1 MNAFLL
7 LGSNIGNREENIKNA
22 LSLIGKMEETSI
34 IAVSKIYE
42 TEPFGCKD
50 QPLFLNIA
58 CKIETNLLPQ
68 GLLFQLKEIEKI
80 MGRTE
85 NIRWGPRIIDIDI
98 LLYGNLIINEE
109 NLTIPHKE
117 LINRTF
123 ALACLREIGGEF
135 VHPIAKKTIAELFS
149 SLLTTYQTLY

>member
-1 MNAFLL
+1 MINVFLL

-22 LSLIGKMEETSI
+22 LSFIDKIEETSV

-42 TEPFGCKD
+42 TEPFEYKD
-50 QPLFLNIA
+50 QPLFLNAA
-58 CKIETNLLPQ
+58 CKIETHLSPFD
-68 GLLFQLKEIEKI
+68 LLFEIKGIEKM
-80 MGRTE
+80 MGRIE
-85 NIRWGPRIIDIDI
+85 DVRWGPRIIDIDI

-135 VHPIAKKTIAELFS
+135 VHPIAKKTISELFS
-149 SLLTTYQTLY
+149 NLSKFNILY